1 MNRIAIISGSSGLVG
16 TQLLHQ
22 LFKHDHYN
30 YVIAVGRRELAMKH
44 KKLLQLKVDF
54 EHLEQ
59 VDVEAQLREK
69 DLGGVN
75 QPLLKILREKNFVM
89 HAFCSLGTTIKDAG
103 SKENFYKIDHD
114 FVIGF
119 ARWVHQL
126 GATKFLY
133 VSAIGADS
141 SSSIFYNKVK
151 GQVEEDLKLIPF
163 EYLGIFQPSILL
175 GHRRENRIGE
185 DAGKVVMKAVTALGI
200 YKKYKPIYDHQVAK
214 VMVYHADK
222 ANKERIEVISS
233 REMIDLAK
241 KI

>member
-22 LFKHDHYN
+22 LFKHDHYD

-44 KKLLQLKVDF
+44 KKLVQLKVDF
-54 EHLEQ
+54 EQLSQ
-59 VDVEAQLREK
+59 VDMEAQFREK
-69 DLGGVN
+69 DMGGLN
-75 QPLLKILREKNFVM
+75 QPLLKILKEKNFVM

-114 FVIGF
+114 FVIEF
-119 ARWVHQL
+119 ARWTHQL

-133 VSAIGADS
+133 VSAIGADA

-151 GQVEEDLKLIPF
+151 GQVEEDLKSIPF

-185 DAGKVVMKAVTALGI
+185 DAGKVVMKAITALGL

-214 VMVYHADK
+214 AIVYHAAK
-222 ANKERIEVISS
+222 ANQKPLEVISS
-233 REMIDLAK
+233 RDMIDLNK
-241 KI
+241 KK

>member
-1 MNRIAIISGSSGLVG
+1 MNKIAIISGSSGLVG

-59 VDVEAQLREK
+59 VDVEDQLREK

-114 FVIGF
+114 FVISF

-133 VSAIGADS
+133 VSAIGADA

-185 DAGKVVMKAVTALGI
+185 DAGKVVMKAITALGI

-214 VMVYHADK
+214 AMVFHADK

-233 REMIDLAK
+233 REMIDLDK
-241 KI
+241 QI